1 MVRYLTAGIK
11 TTALD
16 HVITRVL
23 SDAGLRKNFSA
34 CVNLFQD
41 FITQKKEERPNV
53 TIAAVSNNQSHQQQP
68 KNQGIRK
75 ITTIR
80 QGDRV
85 NLQTQI
91 L

>member
-1 MVRYLTAGIK
+1 
-11 TTALD
+11 
-16 HVITRVL
+16 L
-23 SDAGLRKNFSA
+23 SDAGLRENFSA

-68 KNQGIRK
+68 NQGIRK